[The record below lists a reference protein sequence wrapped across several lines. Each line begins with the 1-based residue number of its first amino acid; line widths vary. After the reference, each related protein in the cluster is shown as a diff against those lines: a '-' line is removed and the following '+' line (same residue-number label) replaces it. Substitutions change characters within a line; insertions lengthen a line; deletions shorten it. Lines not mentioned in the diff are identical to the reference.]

1 VKRYTESLTKL
12 FSKCKETL
20 KDTLQLEDYEDDGT
34 VPISAFQEAFSTLDL
49 EIAPEL
55 LEYLMFVVYQRSES
69 IEKMKYGAIF
79 DLIDGK
85 IT

>member
-1 VKRYTESLTKL
+1 V
-12 FSKCKETL
+12 
-20 KDTLQLEDYEDDGT
+20 
-34 VPISAFQEAFSTLDL
+34 
-49 EIAPEL
+49 APEL